1 MDVVCKSDNPVYN
14 YPKLL
19 DSSSKLTDLAV
30 NGATTLPYSYSVV
43 NRDLGKVL
51 VIVPTYNELES
62 LPVIVAGIRA
72 AEPEVHILIA
82 DDNSPDGT
90 GEVANALSSSNSFVH
105 ALHRK
110 QKAGLGA
117 AYLDAFAWARSQG
130 YDVVVEMDADGS
142 HRPIDLT
149 KILDALSDNDVVL
162 GSRWVKDG
170 KVVNWVRSREVL
182 SRGGNLYTRMWLGIP
197 IKDATGGFR
206 AYRMSALDQMD
217 IKQVESQGYCFQV
230 DMAWRAT
237 KAGLRVAEV
246 PITFVERELGE
257 SKMDSSIVKEALWRV
272 TQWGIEKR
280 LTDVKRIFGQS

>member
-1 MDVVCKSDNPVYN
+1 M
-14 YPKLL
+14 
-19 DSSSKLTDLAV
+19 
-30 NGATTLPYSYSVV
+30 
-43 NRDLGKVL
+43 
-51 VIVPTYNELES
+51 IVPTYNELES
-62 LPVIVAGIRA
+62 LPVIVAGIRD

-90 GEVANALSSSNSFVH
+90 GEVADHLSSSDSSIHV
-105 ALHRK
+105 LHRSA
-110 QKAGLGA
+110 KAGLGA
-117 AYLDAFAWARSQG
+117 AYLDAFSWARTHG

-142 HRPIDLT
+142 HRPVDLT

-162 GSRWVKDG
+162 GSRWVKQG
-170 KVVNWVRSREVL
+170 KVINWAKSREVL

-206 AYRMSALDQMD
+206 AYRMSALNQMD
-217 IKQVESQGYCFQV
+217 IELVESQGYCFQV
-230 DMAWRAT
+230 DMAWRAL
-237 KAGLRVAEV
+237 KADLRVTEV

-280 LTDVKRIFGQS
+280 LTDVKNLLKR